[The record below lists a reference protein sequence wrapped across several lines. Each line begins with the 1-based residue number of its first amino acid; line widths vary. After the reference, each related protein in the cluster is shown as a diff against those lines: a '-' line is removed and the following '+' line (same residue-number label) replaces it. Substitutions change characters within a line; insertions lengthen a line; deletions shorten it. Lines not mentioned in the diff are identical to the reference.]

1 MDTSARQ
8 QGGALPA
15 EPGVA
20 EASVVKAATAVLNQ
34 FARTLKTCRLYDANN
49 PAVIRFRE
57 DFYGTLRKVL
67 SEHGALTYRFS
78 SDDVL
83 YEEASLYP
91 ARSRDDN
98 LALPFFRDGVR
109 ALTFEPGVELREVD
123 ALLDAL
129 LQVTG
134 QGASEDDLVTL
145 LWEAQVPHIQIDYVP
160 AEGEVGSGSGGSAE
174 VRGDGVIMPWPMAG
188 VEEGEAG
195 AGAATDEDDG
205 GTRTEEV
212 AVSATRSDDWST
224 GDLTVE
230 IEAGFEELDALAA
243 SEVGRF
249 RAEFRAEH
257 EVPTVTATLAVAY
270 AFLSASP
277 SEDDRLEM
285 TRFLPRALRQAV
297 THGAWLEAGEALR
310 LLKKAGGGEWT
321 AAMFAQ
327 ELLQPISIASMIERL
342 EPQDPEQVS
351 AFVAFALELGEP
363 AVDLLNLVLAEVQN
377 RRARRVIAEAI
388 AGQCRENPERLAPW
402 LSDPRWFVVRN
413 VVHILG
419 WIGGDSIVGML
430 QTAARHPE
438 PRVRH
443 EVVAALSQVEPRLAR
458 PLLLRLLD
466 GADARMFGSVMHQ
479 LSAARD
485 VATAR
490 MLLGFLL
497 APDFDQRSLEEKR
510 ALYSALG
517 ASGGD
522 EVVPELEAELHKGNW
537 FSRHQEVHRQS
548 VARII
553 ARIGTAGAREVL
565 ERGAQSR
572 RAPVRKACEDALI
585 GMDGHE

>member
-1 MDTSARQ
+1 MNVNASQ
-8 QGGALPA
+8 QGSALPA
-15 EPGVA
+15 EPGTA
-20 EASVVKAATAVLNQ
+20 QASVVKAASAVLNQ

-49 PAVIRFRE
+49 PAVIKFRE
-57 DFYGTLRKVL
+57 DFHSTLRKVT

-83 YEEASLYP
+83 FEEVSLYP

-109 ALTFEPGVELREVD
+109 ALTFGSGVELREVD
-123 ALLDAL
+123 ALLDAVL
-129 LQVTG
+129 HVTG
-134 QGASEDDLVTL
+134 QSASEDDLVTL
-145 LWEAQVPHIQIDYVP
+145 LWEAQLPHIEIDYVP
-160 AEGEVGSGSGGSAE
+160 AEGDIGSGGSTAD
-174 VRGDGVIMPWPMAG
+174 VRSDGVIVPWPMAG
-188 VEEGEAG
+188 SESGDAAAG
-195 AGAATDEDDG
+195 VVDAEDDG

-230 IEAGFEELDALAA
+230 IEAGFEELDALAP
-243 SEVGRF
+243 SEVERF

-257 EVPTVTATLAVAY
+257 EVPIVTATLAVGY
-270 AFLSASP
+270 AFLSAGP
-277 SEDDRLEM
+277 SDDDRLEM

-310 LLKKAGGGEWT
+310 LLKAAGGDAWT
-321 AAMFAQ
+321 SAMFAQ

-342 EPQDPEQVS
+342 EPQEPDQVQS
-351 AFVAFALELGEP
+351 FVTFALSLGEP

-388 AGQCRENPERLAPW
+388 AGQCRDNPERLAPW

-419 WIGGDSIVGML
+419 WIGGDAIVGML

-443 EVVAALSQVEPRLAR
+443 EVVAALSQVEPRIAR

-479 LSAARD
+479 LSAVRD

-517 ASGGD
+517 AAGGD
-522 EVVPELEAELHKGNW
+522 EVLPELEAELHKGNW

-548 VARII
+548 VARIV
-553 ARIGTAGAREVL
+553 ARIGTANARAVL
-565 ERGAQSR
+565 DRGAQSR
-572 RAPVRKACEDALI
+572 RAPVRKACEDALT
-585 GMDGHE
+585 GMDGHD